1 MPVIIFERPPPQWA
15 PADIVY
21 LVYEYGKHHPT
32 STPAQR
38 KIGQTY
44 IAPTCFRAVW
54 FPENFCVLSCPSRLV
69 SQV

>member
-21 LVYEYGKHHPT
+21 LVYEYGKHHPM

-38 KIGQTY
+38 KIGQT
-44 IAPTCFRAVW
+44 
-54 FPENFCVLSCPSRLV
+54 
-69 SQV
+69 